1 MSGWFARDRI
11 RPVRARAE
19 LARLPELARSAGRA
33 RARVSGR
40 GPGSGRARVS
50 SICRAGL
57 TQIELARSDRVSP
70 HVPSWLGFPSWLD
83 PGGPARR
90 GSSWFGPGEPAR
102 DRASS
107 IPRASP
113 ENRARSTGLGQLN
126 SPATVKHLVVGCV
139 VVPSPLSLVVVVHLE
154 RARVTSLVPGGTVE
168 RSA

>member
-1 MSGWFARDRI
+1 MGGGRSWHDRRTGSSQPDSLGWLGAGGSARF
-11 RPVRARAE
+11 VG
-19 LARLPELARSAGRA
+19 LARSRVELARSG
-33 RARVSGR
+33 
-40 GPGSGRARVS
+40 
-50 SICRAGL
+50 
-57 TQIELARSDRVSP
+57 RVSP
-70 HVPSWLGFPSWLD
+70 RAPSWLD
-83 PGGPARR
+83 FPRAAADRAGDRA
-90 GSSWFGPGEPAR
+90 GSVTLGEPAR